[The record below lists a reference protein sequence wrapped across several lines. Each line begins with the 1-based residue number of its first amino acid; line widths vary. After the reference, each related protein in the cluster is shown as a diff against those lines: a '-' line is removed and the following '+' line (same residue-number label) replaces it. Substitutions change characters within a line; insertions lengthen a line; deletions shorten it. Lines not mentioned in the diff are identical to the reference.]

1 MVRALRAP
9 LEVAADSHTLP
20 GKRPVIRAY
29 GFSNSHEET
38 RCMSAPSRPAPA
50 HSAIDAEPAAL
61 DDLLL
66 ARIACAGGA
75 SRAQLVRD
83 VGPLF
88 SNRLSPAEWRGAVDT
103 ALARLDQSALV
114 REHRGRL
121 RASDDG
127 AAKVAR
133 FLEEKEAHARAW
145 SEQRDIWLVAKAL
158 GLDAGKP
165 GVRKALV
172 RPEGLS
178 ALIVQ
183 KAFGLA
189 MRQALSPSKLR
200 AALALVALEQAFGD
214 NVKSGLRTDKGSAL
228 SAKAGRVLA
237 GQLLQSP
244 REITTDGRLV
254 AALSAEQVGAARA
267 EMEVLR
273 LALLRRLAGP
283 APVEAAPKPNGAAA
297 AKDAATPVSA
307 KTPQRPGLTQ
317 FSAGVLSA
325 ARGHA
330 EGWPGSRKAFIS
342 QVWKAIRTSH
352 PEWGL
357 SEIEFK
363 DMLAGAHRAGQL
375 VLTGADLKNK
385 QNIKDL
391 EDSAILYKNTVWH
404 YVRVED

>member
-1 MVRALRAP
+1 
-9 LEVAADSHTLP
+9 
-20 GKRPVIRAY
+20 
-29 GFSNSHEET
+29 
-38 RCMSAPSRPAPA
+38 MSAPSRRASA
-50 HSAIDAEPAAL
+50 HLGTEAASAAL
-61 DDLLL
+61 DDLILS
-66 ARIACAGGA
+66 RIACSGGA
-75 SRAQLVRD
+75 TRAQLVRD
-83 VGPLF
+83 LGPLV
-88 SNRLSPAEWRGAVDT
+88 SNRLSPGEWRSAVDGAV
-103 ALARLDQSALV
+103 ARLDACELV

-121 RASDDG
+121 RASETG
-127 AAKVAR
+127 AGAVAH
-133 FLEEKEAHARAW
+133 FLGEKEAHARAW
-145 SEQRDIWLVAKAL
+145 SEQRDVWLVAKAL
-158 GLDAGKP
+158 ELDAGKP
-165 GVRKALV
+165 TIRKALA

-200 AALALVALEQAFGD
+200 AALALVALERAFGD
-214 NVKSGLRTDKGSAL
+214 NVKSGLKTPKGSAL

-244 REITTDGRLV
+244 RELSTDGRLV
-254 AALSAEQVGAARA
+254 AALSADLTGTARPEI
-267 EMEVLR
+267 EMMR
-273 LALLRRLAGP
+273 LALLRRLAN
-283 APVEAAPKPNGAAA
+283 AAPSAGNDAVKTNGAPAALRAAQPAA
-297 AKDAATPVSA
+297 AQAVS
-307 KTPQRPGLTQ
+307 TDEPQRPGLTQ
-317 FSAGVLSA
+317 FSAGVLNA
-325 ARGHA
+325 ARNHA

-404 YVRVED
+404 FVRVED